1 PSERFSKKTNTL
13 AHWFGSM
20 LAMPT
25 ACLTASRYKQ
35 YHRSVA
41 AQMILLGALS
51 FVGPA
56 IADAITNLGGGGLS
70 SPFLA
75 NLANSLNYTSG
86 CLMTLFGGPL
96 INKLGIKNSCVIAA
110 IAMPL
115 TGSSYYSNARFGTT
129 WYLLTAQSDSNTC
142 SFAECTGL
150 FWALNLTPTHL
161 VRRKNGT
168 KISTPTPTTW
178 KRELYALRYQ
188 LYQKK

>member
-1 PSERFSKKTNTL
+1 MTDML
-13 AHWFGSM
+13 AHRFGS
-20 LAMPT
+20 LSVMPT
-25 ACLTASRYKQ
+25 ACLTALRYKQ

-70 SPFLA
+70 SPYLA

-115 TGSSYYSNARFGTT
+115 TGSSYYSNARYGIT
-129 WYLLTAQSDSNTC
+129 WYLLTAQLIGGFTSG
-142 SFAECTGL
+142 FLYVAEATAMLSYPHQDERGFYL
-150 FWALNLTPTHL
+150 
-161 VRRKNGT
+161 GM
-168 KISTPTPTTW
+168 
-178 KRELYALRYQ
+178 
-188 LYQKK
+188 